1 MGAEQKAHWD
11 EGTAEC
17 PNSELR
23 YCADEISQS
32 QFVGWPFIAEHTGTV
47 EAIFAALAT
56 GEATGAEVG
65 IFANRKYKYAEIE
78 YRGEEE
84 DGAKETWT
92 PAMFKKYEAE
102 IPPEDPGALLGASGK
117 VGESKIV
124 NNGWTEFKLQT
135 PVKVV
140 KGEKYWLTNTAFQE
154 DYGHGAQEFHK
165 YQLFYHEQVSSPDHQ
180 PWGNYTNEPKN
191 WEQVARTLKELPDP
205 EETRID
211 CEKCNTEGWLQ
222 EEPKGF
228 DLLNTNRGAQEEGGQ
243 TYSYASGTIEEGA
256 PAVQAAPATEVT
268 ETRATLEA
276 TVNPNGAELSD
287 CNFEY
292 GPTSSYGSIAPCTP
306 QHASGETPTTVTAT
320 IRKLLPNTTYHFR
333 TTATNSNGTTSGT
346 DETLKTLPTAPTV
359 QTQPA
364 GEVTQTGATLN
375 ATVNPDGG
383 EISDCTLEYGTTTSY
398 GSSAPCTPQPGSGE
412 TPVSVTA
419 TITGLD
425 PNTTYHYRVAA
436 TNTSGT
442 TAGSDETL
450 KTLPTAPTVQTQPA
464 GEVTQTGATL
474 NATVNPDGG
483 EISDCNFEYGPTA
496 SYGSSA
502 PCSPQPGSGET
513 PVSVTATITGLD
525 PNTTYHYR
533 ISASNAGGAS
543 PGSDLTLKT
552 LPTAPT
558 VATGSATEI
567 DQTGATLNATV
578 NPDGGEISDCTL
590 EYGTTT
596 SYGSSAP
603 CTPQPG
609 SGETP
614 VSVTATITG
623 LDPNTTYHYRVAAT
637 NTSGTTAG
645 SDETLKTLP
654 TAPTVHTEAAGE
666 VTQTGATLNA
676 TVNPDGGEIGDCS
689 FEYGATAS
697 YGSSA
702 PCTPQPGSGETPV
715 SVTATITGLDP
726 NTTYHYRVAATN
738 TSGTTAGSDETLKT
752 LPTAPTVQTGAAGE
766 VTQTGATLN
775 ATVNP
780 NGGAL
785 SNCSFEYG
793 ATASYGSSAP
803 CTPNPAAAKPPSPSP
818 PPSRASTPTPPTTT
832 ASPPPTPAAP
842 PPAVTKPSKHSQR
855 PPPSRPAPPAR

>member
-191 WEQVARTLKELPDP
+191 WEQVARTLKELADP

-419 TITGLD
+419 
-425 PNTTYHYRVAA
+425 A
-436 TNTSGT
+436 
-442 TAGSDETL
+442 
-450 KTLPTAPTVQTQPA
+450 
-464 GEVTQTGATL
+464 
-474 NATVNPDGG
+474 
-483 EISDCNFEYGPTA
+483 
-496 SYGSSA
+496 
-502 PCSPQPGSGET
+502 
-513 PVSVTATITGLD
+513 ITGLD

-533 ISASNAGGAS
+533 I
-543 PGSDLTLKT
+543 
-552 LPTAPT
+552 
-558 VATGSATEI
+558 
-567 DQTGATLNATV
+567 
-578 NPDGGEISDCTL
+578 
-590 EYGTTT
+590 
-596 SYGSSAP
+596 
-603 CTPQPG
+603 
-609 SGETP
+609 
-614 VSVTATITG
+614 
-623 LDPNTTYHYRVAAT
+623 
-637 NTSGTTAG
+637 
-645 SDETLKTLP
+645 
-654 TAPTVHTEAAGE
+654 
-666 VTQTGATLNA
+666 
-676 TVNPDGGEIGDCS
+676 
-689 FEYGATAS
+689 
-697 YGSSA
+697 
-702 PCTPQPGSGETPV
+702 
-715 SVTATITGLDP
+715 
-726 NTTYHYRVAATN
+726 AATN

-780 NGGAL
+780 NGGEIGEL
-785 SNCSFEYG
+785 QLRIRG
-793 ATASYGSSAP
+793 HRQLRVKRP
-803 CTPNPAAAKPPSPSP
+803 LH
-818 PPSRASTPTPPTTT
+818 PPTR
-832 ASPPPTPAAP
+832 
-842 PPAVTKPSKHSQR
+842 QR
-855 PPPSRPAPPAR
+855 RNPRLRHRRHHGPRPQHHLPLPHQRE